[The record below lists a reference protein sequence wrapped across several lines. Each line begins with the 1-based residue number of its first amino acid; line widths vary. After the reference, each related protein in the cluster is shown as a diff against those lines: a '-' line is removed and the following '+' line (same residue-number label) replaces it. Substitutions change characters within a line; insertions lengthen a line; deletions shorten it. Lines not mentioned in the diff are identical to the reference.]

1 MRDFVTGEELT
12 ADNLI
17 RCLNEY
23 LNKIKV
29 IDKDEMEILLSYI
42 EVALKIGGV
51 DLAQA
56 TIDTIKVDFLYRY
69 D

>member
-1 MRDFVTGEELT
+1 MLDFVTGEELT